1 MAVRHPQTGEALRRV
16 GGSGEAVAAIDAT
29 FSAPKSVSAV
39 WALASP
45 ELRDQ
50 LEAAQE
56 RAVDRALAH
65 AVEVVPMVR
74 RRVNQTTVVRECA
87 GEVLASSWRHTT
99 ARAVG
104 GRPPD
109 PQLHSHVVLHGAL
122 RGDGRVVAIESRA
135 WLVHQRE
142 IGAAYRAQL
151 ALELGQLG
159 FRVEAG
165 TGRGDR
171 YFELVG
177 VPDGLRERWSARHH
191 QVREAIEQRLV
202 EKRTALQAE
211 VDAGGQG
218 SADAAV
224 RLEALDRSEQLMPAE
239 QRKVAMATRSAKSE
253 LTTAGDLDRAWWEA
267 AQEHGFD
274 ARTVEQ
280 LRTTGPMVELDEH
293 VLEQR
298 IAGRLVEFDATF
310 NAREARAVALEV
322 ATGGNPQRAIAALE
336 RLHDRGELLDLVDGR
351 QTTREHRSLER
362 SAVASAQRVA
372 AGDVTEI
379 PSGLVDRE
387 VDELQAGLAMQGAE
401 LAAEQEQ
408 AVRVACSGRQLVVI
422 VGQAGTGKSTALAGV
437 ARAHQAAGRTVIVT
451 STGGQA
457 AERLAGELAEQGVT
471 TEGYSTAALEA
482 GVKGGSVA
490 LGPLV
495 TVLHDEA
502 ALASTREQAWLLA
515 AAAETGARLV
525 EVGDPRQS
533 QAVGAGGLWPEIER
547 AARGR
552 GAYVELQKIV
562 RARDPADRRDQ
573 ALWRAGQHQRA
584 LAGYAQRGRLVLDE
598 TQARVED
605 LALEAAHAERR
616 AGKNVI
622 VVCQTS
628 NDQLDALNARAQALR
643 VQDRDLGEQAVP
655 LRGRPYGLHAGD
667 ELVLRAPTVHPELGA
682 VRNGS
687 RGRVIDVTDNGN
699 SATVRLSDGREG
711 VWARAQLDAGKAR
724 LGYVSHSFPAQ
735 GQTADRGHLIA
746 DRLADAQ
753 GTYVALTRAREQ
765 TRIYASTQRLDIDPG
780 PGVDDERGLQVAR
793 LAEALGRTQPEV
805 PSIALP
811 LAHEQHVTAEQ
822 ARETLPP
829 GPLVP
834 GSPIAPGLPVT
845 PGPASPGALAD
856 VDARAREELARSR
869 VEVDRLAMIVETRP
883 NEADVEWARNQAR
896 KCREDAQREGARAE
910 VLAGEW
916 QGMGR
921 FARLGTRGQQIKTQ
935 LATAQEQQQHA
946 SVAANGFEEQAA
958 QLAAAPGGPEEWEA
972 RHPGVREQHQAAQ
985 HAYEA
990 LLERH
995 ATVAVERPAEYLTLV
1010 LGDRPAQPAAQRE
1023 AWDQAALGV
1032 ERYRLDHQVDPG
1044 ESTALGVLP
1053 DARGRQ
1059 GIRRRSD
1066 WRHAGKTILDAR
1078 EQLGLGRGSGSL
1090 EERMEQTIG
1099 ITYDPD
1105 LREAQRLYRLNF
1117 PDAAGP
1123 KKTPSAK
1130 DLERARVQPPARERD
1145 RGIER

>member
-1 MAVRHPQTGEALRRV
+1 MAPVAGGVLGAPWPLSPGPLGVGVVLTVAKVTAAGVGGYAAYLEGKTLAVEAGDYYLRGGERAEAPGRWALGPGGAAELGVDPARAVDGDAFRSLMAVRHPVSGEALRRV

-39 WALASP
+39 WALCSP

-50 LEAAQE
+50 IEAAQE

-65 AVEVVPMVR
+65 AVEFVPMVR

-104 GRPPD
+104 GSVPD

-122 RGDGRVVAIESRA
+122 RDDGRVVAIESRA

-165 TGRGDR
+165 TGRGNR
-171 YFELVG
+171 YFELAG

-202 EKRTALQAE
+202 EKRAALQAE
-211 VDAGGQG
+211 VDAGGAG
-218 SADAAV
+218 AAVAAV
-224 RLEALDRSEQLMPAE
+224 RLEALDRSGQLMPAE
-239 QRKVAMATRSAKSE
+239 QRKVAMATRSAKNE
-253 LTTAGDLDRAWWEA
+253 LTTMGDLDRAWWEA

-280 LRTTGPMVELDEH
+280 LRTRGPIVELDERE
-293 VLEQR
+293 VETR

-322 ATGGNPQRAIAALE
+322 GAGGSPEHAIAALE
-336 RLHDRGELLDLVDGR
+336 RLHDRGEVLDLADGR
-351 QTTREHRSLER
+351 QTTRAHRSLER
-362 SAVASAQRVA
+362 SAVASAGRVA
-372 AGDVTEI
+372 AGDVAAI
-379 PSGLVDRE
+379 PSRLVDRE
-387 VDELQAGLAMQGAE
+387 VDALQAGLAAHGAE
-401 LAAEQEQ
+401 LAAEQEE

-471 TEGYSTAALEA
+471 TEGYSTAALQA
-482 GVKGGSVA
+482 GVKGGSVV

-502 ALASTREQAWLLA
+502 ALASTREQAWLLGA
-515 AAAETGARLV
+515 VAETGACLV

-533 QAVGAGGLWPEIER
+533 QAVGAGGLWPEVER
-547 AARGR
+547 AASGR
-552 GAYVELQKIV
+552 DAYVELQRIV
-562 RARDPADRRDQ
+562 RAKDPADRRDQ
-573 ALWRAGQHQRA
+573 ALWRAGQHERA
-584 LAGYAQRGRLVLDE
+584 LAGYAQRGRLVLDSE
-598 TQARVED
+598 QARVED

-616 AGKNVI
+616 AGKSVI

-643 VQDRDLGEQAVP
+643 VQDRELGETRVP
-655 LRGRPYGLHAGD
+655 LKGRPYGLHAGD
-667 ELVLRAPTVHPELGA
+667 ELVLRAPTVHPELGV
-682 VRNGS
+682 VRNGT
-687 RGRVIDVTDNGN
+687 RGRVIDVTEGE
-699 SATVRLSDGREG
+699 SARLQLSDGRQG
-711 VWARAQLDAGKAR
+711 VWARDQLDAGRAR

-735 GQTADRGHLIA
+735 GQTADRGHVIA

-765 TRIYASTQRLDIDPG
+765 TRIYASTQHLDLDPAADAG
-780 PGVDDERGLQVAR
+780 RGLQVAR
-793 LAEALGRTQPEV
+793 LAEQLGRSEPEV

-822 ARETLPP
+822 ARETLSP

-834 GSPIAPGLPVT
+834 GSPVT
-845 PGPASPGALAD
+845 PGPALSDALAD
-856 VDARAREELARSR
+856 VGTRPREELARAR
-869 VEVDRLAMIVETRP
+869 AEVDRLAMIVETRP
-883 NEADVEWARNQAR
+883 QAADIEWAQNQAR
-896 KCREDAQREGARAE
+896 KRREDAQREGARAE
-910 VLAGEW
+910 QLAGAW
-916 QGMGR
+916 QSMGR
-921 FARLGTRGQQIKTQ
+921 FARLGARGQEIKTQ
-935 LATAQEQQQHA
+935 LATAQGQQQRA
-946 SVAANGFEEQAA
+946 SASANDFEGQAA
-958 QLAAAPGGPEEWEA
+958 
-972 RHPGVREQHQAAQ
+972 
-985 HAYEA
+985 
-990 LLERH
+990 
-995 ATVAVERPAEYLTLV
+995 
-1010 LGDRPAQPAAQRE
+1010 
-1023 AWDQAALGV
+1023 
-1032 ERYRLDHQVDPG
+1032 
-1044 ESTALGVLP
+1044 
-1053 DARGRQ
+1053 
-1059 GIRRRSD
+1059 
-1066 WRHAGKTILDAR
+1066 
-1078 EQLGLGRGSGSL
+1078 
-1090 EERMEQTIG
+1090 
-1099 ITYDPD
+1099 D
-1105 LREAQRLYRLNF
+1105 L
-1117 PDAAGP
+1117 
-1123 KKTPSAK
+1123 
-1130 DLERARVQPPARERD
+1130 
-1145 RGIER
+1145 